1 MRHALSAACAVLL
14 ACLTA
19 SCTDEPREASS
30 DEQAGPEA
38 QGADRYVEVDGAR
51 VRVREEGAEGAPVL
65 LMMHGF
71 TFSLETWD
79 ALAPL
84 LTEDYRVVR
93 YDLLGHGMTGP
104 DPQARYAPE
113 ERAAFAGELMEA
125 LGIERAV
132 LVGNSLGGLA
142 AWRLAAMSPEK
153 VSALVLIDPGAYP
166 MNGTTEVPAPVP
178 PMLAAYLRT
187 VPAPAF
193 EASIARI
200 YADPSKVPEE
210 RLATLREMMRREG
223 NGDAFVAS
231 LEEFTLPDPEPVLR
245 TIEAPTLILWGTED
259 QIIPPADG
267 ARLAEVIPNATLVRL
282 DGVGHVAQ
290 EEAPEEVAAAIEGFL
305 RDANPGR

>member
-1 MRHALSAACAVLL
+1 MRHARSAASGLLL
-14 ACLTA
+14 ACLLA
-19 SCTDEPREASS
+19 SCSAEPERPASEGRNAPS
-30 DEQAGPEA
+30 A
-38 QGADRYVEVDGAR
+38 QSAERYVEVDGAR

-79 ALAPL
+79 ALVPL

-113 ERAAFAGELMEA
+113 ERAAFAGELMDA

-142 AWRLAAMSPEK
+142 AWRLAAMAPER

-187 VPAPAF
+187 VPEPAF

-200 YADPSKVPEE
+200 YADPSAVPEE
-210 RLATLREMMRREG
+210 RLATLRAMMLRDG

-231 LEEFTLPDPEPVLR
+231 LKEFTLPDPEPGLR
-245 TIEAPTLILWGTED
+245 TIAAPTLIVWGTKD
-259 QIIPPADG
+259 QVIPPADG
-267 ARLAEVIPNATLVRL
+267 ERLAEVMPNATLVRL

-290 EEAPEEVAAAIEGFL
+290 EEAPEAVAAAIEGFL